1 MCFGGLEGLG
11 VCFGKDFMGVWGVC
25 CREAGGGEIFLCVG
39 VPGGA
44 AAPQRWVSMEGR

>member
-1 MCFGGLEGLG
+1 MSFEKG
-11 VCFGKDFMGVWGVC
+11 FMGVWGVPWGFGGVC
-25 CREAGGGEIFLCVG
+25 CGGAGGGEIFLCVG